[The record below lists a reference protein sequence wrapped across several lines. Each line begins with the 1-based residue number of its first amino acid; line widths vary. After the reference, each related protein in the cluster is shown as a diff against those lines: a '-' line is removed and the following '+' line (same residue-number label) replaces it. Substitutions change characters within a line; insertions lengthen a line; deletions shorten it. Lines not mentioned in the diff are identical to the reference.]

1 MRILLCLSLVG
12 VAACGAE
19 PSAPLPFFAGKI
31 VFGSNRANFSGPL
44 ELYTMNPDGSAVQR
58 MPLPLTGGIAQ
69 ADISPDGD
77 RVALNQGFALYTV
90 RGDGTDLRLLVPA
103 GKGASK
109 PAWAPDGQRIAFA
122 AQQGGVYDIWVTDR
136 LGNSQTDLSKSPDFA
151 EAAPA
156 WSPDGATLAY
166 VRGLP
171 DGSTPFELWTMRAD
185 GTDAQPLIADPANDA
200 SNPAFSPDGVWVAYV
215 SGPGFFNDLRVVRFD
230 GSDDHSILKLED
242 GTTLDD
248 PTWSPDGQ
256 EIVFSLVLN
265 IATIHADGTGLTI
278 LTDSAQN
285 VDPDWGPALPP

>member
-12 VAACGAE
+12 VAACGSE
-19 PSAPLPFFAGKI
+19 PSPPPPFFAGKI
-31 VFGSNRANFSGPL
+31 VFGSSRANVSGPL

-58 MPLPLTGGIAQ
+58 VNLPLAGGIAQ

-77 RVALNQGFALYTV
+77 RVALNQGFALYTA

-122 AQQGGVYDIWVTDR
+122 AQQENVYDIWVTDR

-171 DGSTPFELWTMRAD
+171 DGSAPSELWTMRAD

-200 SNPAFSPDGVWVAYV
+200 SNPAFSPDGAWVAYV
-215 SGPGFFNDLRVVRFD
+215 SGPGFFNDLRMIRVD
-230 GSDDHSILKLED
+230 GTDDHSILKLED

-248 PTWSPDGQ
+248 PAWSPNGQ
-256 EIVFSLVLN
+256 EIVFSLASN
-265 IATIHADGTGLTI
+265 IAMIHADGSDLQV
-278 LTDSAQN
+278 LTDTAIN
-285 VDPDWGPALPP
+285 FDPDWGPDVQP